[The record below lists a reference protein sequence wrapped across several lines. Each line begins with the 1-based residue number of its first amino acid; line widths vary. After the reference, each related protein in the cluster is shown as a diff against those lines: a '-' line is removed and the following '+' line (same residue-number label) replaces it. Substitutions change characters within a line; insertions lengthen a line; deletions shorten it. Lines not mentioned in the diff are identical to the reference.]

1 MNEKDATVRIITIT
15 GLFVLCIISL
25 LKLNKEEWYYGL
37 ILGLLVVAIIFLCWT
52 FWQRIYLIQ
61 ILTDIIKEHCN
72 KNNSEVELKTEIEE
86 LQNTISTLK
95 INYSEYAKD
104 IDKLKKE
111 INELCEKSSHNYWQ

>member
-1 MNEKDATVRIITIT
+1 MNGKYATISSITIVGFFILST
-15 GLFVLCIISL
+15 ISL
-25 LKLNKEEWYYGL
+25 LKLNDKWYYVL
-37 ILGLLVVAIIFLCWT
+37 ILGFLIAIIFWCW
-52 FWQRIYLIQ
+52 FSCQKIHLIHLLIG
-61 ILTDIIKEHCN
+61 ILKEYCN
-72 KNNSEVELKTEIEE
+72 KNNSEVELKTDIEE